1 MSSTSRRSS
10 GERSLRRFVLP
21 SNLGPVSVPSVRF
34 SANVHPIRPVV
45 DRSPAPDRAQS
56 IQELPVYVGASGRV
70 CHPFTK
76 KGIVKNALL
85 IQRLARS
92 GRQDYGFARGSH
104 ELRVIELEKGRG
116 VPKREKDI
124 VEPCIAVVIPCYRE
138 STRVLG
144 VIGGV
149 GDEVRHIIVI
159 DDACPDGTGE
169 AVRTKCSDPRVEVI
183 THKTNTGVGGS
194 TLTGYARALEIGAD
208 IIVKVDGDG
217 QMDPALIPRL
227 IAPITDGN
235 ADYVKGNRFL
245 HPDGPK
251 QMPTVRVIGN
261 LGLSFLSKVSTGY
274 WDIFDPTNGFT
285 AIHAKVA
292 ARLPVQKISRGYFF
306 ETDMLF
312 RLNIMRAVVADLPMA
327 ARYADEQSGIRIGR
341 AIFEFAGKN
350 FLNAI
355 KRIFVSYFVRDFSVV
370 SLQLVLGKLL
380 FLFGV
385 VFGGLEWRKSVTSGV
400 PATAGTVILA
410 ALPIIVGVQMGVA
423 FLNYDIRN
431 VPKKPIHLI
440 L

>member
-1 MSSTSRRSS
+1 M
-10 GERSLRRFVLP
+10 
-21 SNLGPVSVPSVRF
+21 
-34 SANVHPIRPVV
+34 
-45 DRSPAPDRAQS
+45 
-56 IQELPVYVGASGRV
+56 
-70 CHPFTK
+70 
-76 KGIVKNALL
+76 
-85 IQRLARS
+85 
-92 GRQDYGFARGSH
+92 
-104 ELRVIELEKGRG
+104 
-116 VPKREKDI
+116 PKRKKDSAAPSTAPSTA
-124 VEPCIAVVIPCYRE
+124 PCVAVVIPCYRE

-144 VIGGV
+144 VIAGV
-149 GDEVRHIIVI
+149 GDEVRHIIVV
-159 DDACPDGTGE
+159 DDACPERTGKT
-169 AVRTKCSDPRVEVI
+169 VRANCDDSRVEVL
-183 THKTNTGVGGS
+183 THKTNTGVGGA
-194 TLTGYARALEIGAD
+194 TLSGYARALNLGAD

-227 IAPITDGN
+227 IAPITEGK

-251 QMPTVRVIGN
+251 QMPAVRVIGN

-292 ARLPVQKISRGYFF
+292 ARLPTEKISKGYFF

-350 FLNAI
+350 FVNAI

-370 SLQLVLGKLL
+370 SLQLVAGKVL
-380 FLFGV
+380 FLFGI
-385 VFGGLEWRKSVTSGV
+385 VFGAIKWRESVTSGI

-410 ALPIIVGVQMGVA
+410 ALPVLVGVQMGIS

-431 VPKKPIHLI
+431 VPKKPIHPI